1 MKYCP
6 RCGSLIEGTINCIE
20 CGFVVDKDEL
30 EKSIKDINVIS
41 NRNISREVINI
52 SEEEYNKI
60 QNNCSY
66 KISTRHNE

>member
-20 CGFVVDKDEL
+20 CGFVVDNKEL
-30 EKSIKDINVIS
+30 ENNFKDINIISNKNLYTKVIS
-41 NRNISREVINI
+41 I
-52 SEEEYNKI
+52 EEEYNKI

-66 KISTRHNE
+66 KISIRHNE